1 MGDRQHL
8 RRPACGRHF
17 PDVVIMLISRRLSVG
32 VVAAALIGTG
42 LLAQQPPAP
51 QTAPSDQSAVT
62 FKVEVNYVEVDA
74 AVFDRQGQFV
84 PGLKR
89 EDFEVLEDGVH
100 QDVSAFTQ
108 VDIPIDRPEPAPI
121 QAKAPV
127 ETDVVTNAKPF
138 DGRLYVIILDDKH
151 TGALRSPL
159 VKRAAQDFV
168 SRYMAANDLAAV
180 LSTSGQLDSTQEFT
194 SNKRLLLRAV
204 DRFMG
209 QKLRSET
216 EERLDAYQ
224 RQQQIPGNTA
234 TRVEDPLD
242 MERGYHARM
251 ALDTLARI
259 SDWVGSIRGR
269 RKAIV
274 FFSEG
279 IDYDIYNFQKREAT
293 TVQEKMRD
301 VIAAA
306 TRSNVSIYSID
317 PRGLT
322 MLADESINVSG
333 GFPADPQLN
342 LSLQSFQDSLRLGQ
356 NSLRSLSEE
365 TGGFAAVNQN
375 DFNNAF
381 SRVVK
386 DNSAYYVLGYY
397 PKNDR
402 RDGRFRR
409 IEVKVK
415 GPGLEVR
422 SRRGYTAPRGKA
434 ANPKPPSNDQTS
446 PQVREA
452 LDSPLPMNG
461 IKLRAVAMPFKGSPP
476 NASIAVVVEA
486 DGRSF
491 NFTEKDGK
499 FISDFEVSTLA
510 IDANGKIRGGDRSL
524 VNFALKPENRPRFAE
539 TGVRVGTRLQLAPGR
554 YQIRVAARES
564 GSGRVGSLTYDLDV
578 PDLTK
583 GPLTMSGIALASASG
598 QRTSTV
604 KPDEELKAVLPGPAV
619 ALRDFPRGDELAFFA
634 EVYDNDVKAPHV
646 VDITTRVVSEDGRD
660 VFKTSEERQSSELQ
674 GKPGG
679 FGHTARL
686 STKEFAPGV
695 YLLTVEARR
704 RVDKSEPIGRTIPF
718 RIH

>member
-1 MGDRQHL
+1 
-8 RRPACGRHF
+8 
-17 PDVVIMLISRRLSVG
+17 MLISRRLSVG

-42 LLAQQPPAP
+42 LLAQQPPVS
-51 QTAPSDQSAVT
+51 QTAPGDQSAVT

-84 PGLKR
+84 DGLKR
-89 EDFEVLEDGVH
+89 EDFEVLEDGVR

-121 QAKAPV
+121 QAKVPV

-151 TGALRSPL
+151 TGPLRSPL

-224 RQQQIPGNTA
+224 RQQQIPGNTSS
-234 TRVEDPLD
+234 RVEDPLD

-279 IDYDIYNFQKREAT
+279 IDYDIYDFQKREAT
-293 TVQEKMRD
+293 TIQEKMRD

-375 DFNNAF
+375 DFSSAF

-434 ANPKPPSNDQTS
+434 ASPKAPANDQTS

-499 FISDFEVSTLA
+499 FTSDFEVSTLA

-539 TGVRVGTRLQLAPGR
+539 TGVRVGSRLQLAPGR

-598 QRTSTV
+598 LRTSTV

-646 VDITTRVVSEDGRD
+646 VDITTRVVSGDGRD

-679 FGHTARL
+679 FGHTARV
-686 STKEFAPGV
+686 STKEFAPGI

-704 RVDKSEPIGRTIPF
+704 RIDKSEPIGRTIPF